1 MQFSIPHSHPAL
13 KGHFPDR
20 PIVPAV
26 LILEEVLALA
36 KPLSSARI
44 AGVTQAKFT
53 SVLLPGQTCRITLF
67 PSPQGLRFTCSTGAD
82 RIVATGLLMVIS
94 DSP

>member
-1 MQFSIPHSHPAL
+1 MQFSIPHLHPAL

-26 LILEEVLALA
+26 LILEKVLTIAQ
-36 KPLSSARI
+36 PLSPGRI

-53 SVLLPGQTCRITLF
+53 SVLLPDQTCRITLS
-67 PSPQGLRFTCSTGAD
+67 PSTQGLRFTCSTGAD
-82 RIVATGLLMVIS
+82 RIVATGLLTVIANTA
-94 DSP
+94 

>member
-1 MQFSIPHSHPAL
+1 MQFSIPRSHPAL

-53 SVLLPGQTCRITLF
+53 SVLLPDQTCRITLS
-67 PSPQGLRFTCSTGAD
+67 PSPLGLRFTCSTGAD
-82 RIVATGLLMVIS
+82 RIVATGLLTVIA
-94 DSP
+94 DTP

>member
-13 KGHFPDR
+13 KGHFPER

-26 LILEEVLALA
+26 LILEEVLAVTQ
-36 KPLSSARI
+36 PLSPGRI

-53 SVLLPGQTCRITLF
+53 SVLLPDQTCRISLS
-67 PSPQGLRFTCSTGAD
+67 PSPHGLRFTCSTGAD
-82 RIVATGLLMVIS
+82 RIVATGLLTVIP
-94 DSP
+94 DTP